1 MRNPGFAVLIA
12 LCSVACSAQAPD
24 PCHFESVTI
33 PATFL
38 GDAFAR
44 GSISV
49 TRDTKGR
56 LVGRARLLRVEG
68 QEATEG
74 AALDLSG
81 PALCKDGLVKVE
93 LGAGR
98 TPDGR
103 LKVLGGEMHVVLP
116 RAGLVDRA
124 FGTWRAE
131 LLQEEWPQAKQ
142 MGGPW
147 VVSTSSVVVAIR

>member
-1 MRNPGFAVLIA
+1 MRNLGFAILITLSSA
-12 LCSVACSAQAPD
+12 ACSTQAPD
-24 PCHFESVTI
+24 PCRFESVTI

-38 GDAFAR
+38 GDAYAR

-49 TRDTKGR
+49 NRDTKGR
-56 LVGRARLLRVEG
+56 LVGRAQLVRVEG

-74 AALDLSG
+74 PALDLSG
-81 PALCKDGLVKVE
+81 PARCVDGLVKVE

-98 TPDGR
+98 TEDGR
-103 LKVLGGEMHVVLP
+103 LKVLGGEIHVVLP

-131 LLQEEWPQAKQ
+131 LLQEGWQDAKQ
-142 MGGPW
+142 MAGPW
-147 VVSTSSVVVAIR
+147 VVSTSSVVVAVR